1 VSRLALLVAV
11 LVGVCAVAVPSLA
24 GGASRATVRIVTR
37 SPLVV
42 RGTGF
47 KHHERVRVTA
57 TPGGLRRVVSS
68 ATGTFRATFT
78 TPVDR
83 CVGLSVAAMGAG
95 GDHAALK
102 LPQPACPPA
111 D

>member
-1 VSRLALLVAV
+1 MSRLALPLVALLAV
-11 LVGVCAVAVPSLA
+11 VAVALPTRAA
-24 GGASRATVRIVTR
+24 GTQQAEVRVVTM

-47 KHHERVRVTA
+47 KAHERVRVTA
-57 TPGGLRRVVSS
+57 APGGVRRVRS
-68 ATGTFRATFT
+68 RANGHFT
-78 TPVDR
+78 ASFPGSVDR
-83 CVGLSVAAMGAG
+83 CVGLSVVATGTR
-95 GDHAALK
+95 GDQAALK